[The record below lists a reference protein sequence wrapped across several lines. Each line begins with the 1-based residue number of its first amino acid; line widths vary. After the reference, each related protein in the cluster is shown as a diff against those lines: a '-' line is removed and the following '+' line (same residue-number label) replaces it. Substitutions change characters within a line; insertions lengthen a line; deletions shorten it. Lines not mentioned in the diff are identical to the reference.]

1 MQGSHPLTPRLVRA
15 GGIVVGGAVLMWVSL
30 GVTLTMVVG
39 RTNPDLALS
48 WWPWGAVPK
57 ATQAAELAMGQE
69 PSRAGLERAER
80 LARQAIL
87 REPINVEAWRALAMV
102 KAHQG
107 KTVEADKLF
116 AHAETLSRRDLP
128 TELWQI
134 EAAVR
139 RGDVPGA
146 LTHYDRALRTSRA
159 APDLLLPALVAAADD
174 PAIAQPL
181 SKFLARRPNW
191 WVQFMLQAIKD
202 VKNAGVLDDF
212 GRSLKLT
219 LRDPQDADIAN
230 RIIDRLVSDRYYADA
245 LAYYGELTGDSK
257 AAGMPIRDG
266 EFNRD
271 PAVLPFDWWFAND
284 PDLAASREV
293 FGRGD
298 TRLTVH
304 AGSGKG
310 GEVARQLLVLSPGRY
325 EVAGRAGVSGDQ
337 SAAQSPGLAI
347 FCLGGASLLTKDVPV
362 AGEGGAK
369 FGFSFVVPQAGCA
382 AQWLSVTTAPGAQTD
397 AWVDGFAV
405 RKLD

>member
-1 MQGSHPLTPRLVRA
+1 MPRLLRA
-15 GGIVVGGAVLMWVSL
+15 GGIVVGGAVLMWVSV

-39 RTNPDLALS
+39 RTNPDLALR

-57 ATQAAELAMGQE
+57 ATEAAKLVMDQGVSPSGLA
-69 PSRAGLERAER
+69 RAER
-80 LARQAIL
+80 LSREAIL
-87 REPINVEAWRALAMV
+87 REPISVEAWRALAMV

-107 KTVEADKLF
+107 KTGEADRLF

-139 RGDVPGA
+139 RGDIPGA

-174 PAIAQPL
+174 PEIARPL
-181 SKFLARRPNW
+181 SQFLARRPNW
-191 WVQFMLQAIKD
+191 WVQFMLRAIKD
-202 VKNAGVLDDF
+202 GKNAQVLDDF
-212 GRSLKLT
+212 GHSLKLT

-230 RIIDRLVSDRYYADA
+230 RIIDRMVGDRYYADA
-245 LAYYGELTGDSK
+245 LAYYGELTGDRK
-257 AAGMPIRDG
+257 AAGALVRDG

-293 FGRGD
+293 FGQGD
-298 TRLTVH
+298 IRLNVH

-310 GEVARQLLVLSPGRY
+310 GEVARQLLVLSPSRY
-325 EVAGRAGVSGDQ
+325 EIAGRAGAGGEQ
-337 SAAQSPGLAI
+337 FAGQSPSLVI
-347 FCLGGASLLTKDVPV
+347 RCLGGASLLTRELPV
-362 AGEGGAK
+362 AGGSGMK
-369 FGFSFVVPQAGCA
+369 FGFSFVVPETGCA
-382 AQWLSVTTAPGAQTD
+382 AQWLSVTTEPGTQTD
-397 AWVDGFAV
+397 AWIDGFAV
-405 RKLD
+405 RKGN